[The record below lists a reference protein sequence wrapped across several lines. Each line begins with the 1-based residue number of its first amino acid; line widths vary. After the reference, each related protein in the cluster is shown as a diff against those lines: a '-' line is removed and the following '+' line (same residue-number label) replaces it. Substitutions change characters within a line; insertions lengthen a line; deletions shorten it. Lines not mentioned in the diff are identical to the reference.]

1 MNISTPSRDAFTES
15 CPQPIL
21 ETERLILRPFRLTD
35 PADVQRMAGDRA
47 IAETTATIPHPYP
60 DGAAEAW
67 IATHPDRFASGDSVT
82 FALTRRDDGALLG
95 AIGLEINAQMQR
107 AELGYWVGKPY
118 WNQGY
123 CTEAARAVLR
133 YAFEARGLRRVFAQ
147 HYGRNPASGRVMLK
161 AGMQPEGTLRQHTLK
176 WGAVDDV
183 LVYGVVRG
191 EWCESS

>member
-1 MNISTPSRDAFTES
+1 MNISKPSRDAFTES
-15 CPQPIL
+15 CPQPTL

-35 PADVQRMAGDRA
+35 AADVQRMAGDRA

-67 IATHPDRFASGDSVT
+67 IATHPDRSASGDSVT

-123 CTEAARAVLR
+123 CTEASRAVLQ

-147 HYGRNPASGRVMLK
+147 HYGRNPASGCVMLK

-191 EWCESS
+191 EWRESS

>member
-1 MNISTPSRDAFTES
+1 MNISKPSRDAFAGS
-15 CPQPIL
+15 GPQPTL

-35 PADVQRMAGDRA
+35 AADVQRLAGDRA

-67 IATHPDRFASGDSVT
+67 IAAHPDRFASGDSVT

-147 HYGRNPASGRVMLK
+147 HYGRNPASGRVMQK

-176 WGAVDDV
+176 WGTIDDV
-183 LVYGVVRG
+183 LVYGVVRS
-191 EWCESS
+191 EWRESS